1 MVEKLLLVEALKICV
16 HMTMI
21 GDSVTAVT
29 HPAST
34 THKQLSDEEL
44 ASVGITPTL
53 LRLSPGLE
61 HVDDLIADLEQAFN
75 KAL

>member
-1 MVEKLLLVEALKICV
+1 MKFVEALKICV

-34 THKQLSDEEL
+34 THKQLSEADL
-44 ASVGITPTL
+44 AAAGVSPTL
-53 LRLSPGLE
+53 LRISPGLE
-61 HVDDLIADLEQAFN
+61 DADDIIADFAQAFT
-75 KAL
+75 AAGL